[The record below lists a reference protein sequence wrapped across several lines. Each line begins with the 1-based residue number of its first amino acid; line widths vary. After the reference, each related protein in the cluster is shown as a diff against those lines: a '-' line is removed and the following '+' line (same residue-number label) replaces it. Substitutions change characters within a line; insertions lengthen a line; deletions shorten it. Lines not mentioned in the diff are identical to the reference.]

1 MREEKVK
8 QLAKLIFTA
17 MPAMR
22 RDTLAPAR
30 IYEGHIPH
38 HALFCMFRLHKSK
51 RASMGELA
59 QWLGVS
65 NQQLTRIVNGL
76 VEHGL
81 AVRVQDESNRRLVLV
96 EITPKGTE
104 EVQKFMEIGFRHM
117 ASHLDVLTEEELDS
131 CIYHLTELLKILG
144 KMDSY
149 KADRFL

>member
-1 MREEKVK
+1 MREEKAK

-30 IYEGHIPH
+30 LYEGHIPH
-38 HALFCMFRLHKSK
+38 HALFCLFRLHKYRRS
-51 RASMGELA
+51 SMGELA

-81 AVRVQDESNRRLVLV
+81 AVRVQDENNRRLVLV
-96 EITPKGTE
+96 EITPKGAE
-104 EVQKFMEIGFRHM
+104 EAQKFMEIGFRHV
-117 ASHLDVLTEEELDS
+117 ASHFDGLTEEELDA
-131 CIYHLTELLKILG
+131 CIFHLSELMKILG
-144 KMDSY
+144 KTDS
-149 KADRFL
+149 